1 MIEIFAHRGASKEA
15 PENSILAIQKALDIG
30 VDGIEIDI
38 LLTEDEIPIV
48 MHNGPL
54 PIEKM
59 KYSEIRKIDL
69 GSGERVPTLV
79 QVLDLLKPHS
89 CKIILDL
96 KKQPGLAT
104 TIGKI
109 VGERT
114 RASFPPER
122 LIASSFHP
130 SYLKA
135 FKKQNPDVK
144 LGWIVSRPIFTLVPM
159 GLFARLV
166 SIRSFHPKLSRVTP
180 QLVARCHAKGWKVY
194 CWTLNRQEEIA
205 RAVSL
210 KVDGFFTDDPRLA
223 KIIVGKG

>member
-15 PENSILAIQKALDIG
+15 PDNSLLAIRKAMEIG
-30 VDGIEIDI
+30 VDGVEIDI
-38 LLTEDEIPIV
+38 LLTEDKIPIV
-48 MHNGPL
+48 MHNNPL

-59 KYSEIRKIDL
+59 KYSEIQKIDL

-79 QVLDLLKPHS
+79 QVLDLLKSHS
-89 CKIILDL
+89 CKVILDF
-96 KKQPGLAT
+96 KKQAGLAEIT
-104 TIGKI
+104 GRI
-109 VGERT
+109 VGEMT

-122 LIASSFHP
+122 LIASSFYP

-135 FKKQNPDVK
+135 FKNQNPDVK

-159 GLFARLV
+159 GLFARFV
-166 SIRSFHPKLSRVTP
+166 PIYSFHPKLSHVTP
-180 QLVARCHAKGWKVY
+180 QLVARAHAQGWKVY